1 MSLQRN
7 FRVGGVSIT
16 AVVLLFAL
24 TPLGVCRIAA
34 AQQVEPEPA
43 ETIEEIV
50 VYGHKSLVQLHL
62 ELYKAE
68 EAIIDLF
75 NSLNSD
81 DEFDIQCD
89 RGSQTGSHI
98 QKRVCI
104 PNFERDLRGEAT
116 REYLSNTRYGMGGAY
131 IHPVLEIKEKHE
143 ILRREMEA
151 LMVERPELAEAMS
164 KAFDAKQVYDS
175 ERQKRCEGRVLLC
188 RK

>member
-116 REYLSNTRYGMGGAY
+116 REYLSNTRYGMGGPY

-175 ERQKRCEGRVLLC
+175 ERQKRCEGRFLLC